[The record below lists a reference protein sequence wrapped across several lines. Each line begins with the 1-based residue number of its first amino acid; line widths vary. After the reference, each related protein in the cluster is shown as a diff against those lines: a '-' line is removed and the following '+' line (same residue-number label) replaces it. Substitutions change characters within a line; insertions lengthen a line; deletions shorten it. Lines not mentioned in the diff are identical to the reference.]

1 MITNEET
8 TLKERLAEVMRVVP
22 SGICHAVTNKSGITG
37 VKFDQGI
44 YKGKFMPLNTYF
56 DIRLLKI
63 YIDQTIFYIRR
74 EKYNDDD
81 MINLFTDEFDDVEP
95 DYGDDEDGDN
105 YDPITG
111 LPLSSEDR
119 LVIECEK
126 STRKIIDNHGYSE
139 YFDYI
144 ATPNG
149 KFCGVVF
156 WDPHKPIKETDKC
169 KKLILQPKSRP
180 QVIKFNNPYTEE
192 VDEYFSKLC
201 QCIDIIKEFEDDVAD
216 FVEYA
221 KKHCREEEDTN
232 DSDPKNEV
240 DKEKI
245 QEFVKKGLLP
255 IIDHI
260 LSYDK

>member
-1 MITNEET
+1 
-8 TLKERLAEVMRVVP
+8 
-22 SGICHAVTNKSGITG
+22 
-37 VKFDQGI
+37 
-44 YKGKFMPLNTYF
+44 
-56 DIRLLKI
+56 LKI

-81 MINLFTDEFDDVEP
+81 TINLFTDELDGVEP
-95 DYGDDEDGDN
+95 DWNLSESGDDEDDDN

-111 LPLSSEDR
+111 FPLSSEDR
-119 LVIECEK
+119 LVIQCEK
-126 STRKIIDNHGYSE
+126 STRKIINKYSYSE

-144 ATPNG
+144 TTPNG

-156 WDPHKPIKETDKC
+156 WDPCKPVKETDKC

-192 VDEYFSKLC
+192 VDEYFDKLC

-221 KKHCREEEDTN
+221 KKHCKEKEDSD

-245 QEFVKKGLLP
+245 QEFVKKSLLP